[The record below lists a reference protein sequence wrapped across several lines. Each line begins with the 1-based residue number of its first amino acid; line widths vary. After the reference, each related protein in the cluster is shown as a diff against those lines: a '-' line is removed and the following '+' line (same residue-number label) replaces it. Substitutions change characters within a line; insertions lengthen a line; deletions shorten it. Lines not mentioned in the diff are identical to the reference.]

1 MNRHEHVITSTE
13 LRTMNRVII
22 SEAPL
27 VGLFGSKAAYQ
38 VLMYMENYDQGY
50 ASQVSKTFGMS
61 LSQAQKQ
68 LLKFEHLGLL
78 VSRKEGTARV
88 YYFERSPVVDALRK
102 FLSSMLDV
110 LPESTISK
118 YYRQRRRPRRHG
130 KS

>member
-1 MNRHEHVITSTE
+1 
-13 LRTMNRVII
+13 MNRVVI

-50 ASQVSKTFGMS
+50 ASQISKTFGMS
-61 LSQAQKQ
+61 LSQVQKQ
-68 LLKFEHLGLL
+68 LVKFEQLGLL
-78 VSRKEGTARV
+78 VSRKEGSARV
-88 YYFERSPVVDALRK
+88 YYFKRTPIVDELRR

-110 LPESTISK
+110 LPETTISE

>member
-13 LRTMNRVII
+13 LRTMNRVVI

-68 LLKFEHLGLL
+68 LVKFEQLGLL
-78 VSRKEGTARV
+78 VSRKEGSARV
-88 YYFERSPVVDALRK
+88 YYFKRTPIVDELRR

-110 LPESTISK
+110 LPETTISE

>member
-1 MNRHEHVITSTE
+1 MNRI
-13 LRTMNRVII
+13 II

-50 ASQVSKTFGMS
+50 ASQISKTFSMS

-68 LLKFEHLGLL
+68 LLKFEQLGLL
-78 VSRKEGTARV
+78 VSRKEGSARV
-88 YYFERSPVVDALRK
+88 YYFKRSPIVDALRK

-110 LPESTISK
+110 LPESTISE

-130 KS
+130 KN

>member
-27 VGLFGSKAAYQ
+27 VGLFGGKAAYQ

-68 LLKFEHLGLL
+68 LLKFEQLGLL
-78 VSRKEGTARV
+78 VSRKEGSARV
-88 YYFERSPVVDALRK
+88 YYFKRTPIVDALRK
-102 FLSSMLDV
+102 FLSSMLAV
-110 LPESTISK
+110 LPESTISE